1 MDGAKLV
8 VDYGIIGI
16 LFLMST
22 AAVGIAI
29 ERFSFIKRARLEEYP
44 TAKELEITLT
54 KRFYIIASIG
64 SNAPYIGL
72 LGTVIG
78 IIFTFYQ
85 MGDVGNIDT
94 KTIMIGLSLALKA
107 TAAGLLVA
115 IPCVS
120 LYNVL
125 LRRVKE
131 KVAAYESKSIN
142 CGLIYG
148 RERV

>member
-1 MDGAKLV
+1 MEGTAII

-16 LFLMST
+16 LLLMSII
-22 AAVGIAI
+22 AVGIAI
-29 ERFSFIKRARLEEYP
+29 ERFSFIKNARFEGFSS
-44 TAKELEITLT
+44 AKELEIALT
-54 KRFYIIASIG
+54 KRLYIIASIG

-78 IIFTFYQ
+78 IMFTFYQ
-85 MGDVGNIDT
+85 MGNVGNIDT
-94 KTIMIGLSLALKA
+94 KGIMIGLSLALKA

-120 LYNVL
+120 LYNAL

-131 KVAAYESKSIN
+131 KVVAYESRDVSGI
-142 CGLIYG
+142 
-148 RERV
+148 